1 MNGVHDMGGMHG
13 MGPIAPQRDEPV
25 FHEPWEG
32 RVYAMVRAVGA
43 WRKWNIDAS
52 RHQRELIP
60 PADYLRM
67 SYYEKWLT
75 GLIELM
81 VKRGLVTRA
90 EIESGHASP
99 TAPKAQPALT
109 ADKVAPLTAKGSPAA
124 REARTAPRFQA
135 GSAIMTRNIHPEG
148 HTRLPRYA
156 RAKHGTIDRVH
167 GMFVF
172 PDTNASFQGENPQYL
187 YSVRFSARELWGEQ
201 ASSEDAVYIDLWESY
216 LEVTRAQP

>member
-13 MGPIAPQRDEPV
+13 FGPVQPERNEPV
-25 FHEPWEG
+25 FHAPWEG
-32 RVYAMVRAVGA
+32 RIYAMVRAMGA

-81 VKRGLVTRA
+81 VKQGLVTRE

-99 TAPKAQPALT
+99 SAAKAQPALT
-109 ADKVAPLTAKGSPAA
+109 ADKVLLMTAKGSPAN
-124 REARTAPRFQA
+124 REVSTAPRFKV
-135 GSAIMTRNIHPEG
+135 GDAIRTRNIHPQG

-156 RAKHGTIDRVH
+156 RARHGTINLVH
-167 GMFVF
+167 GAHVF
-172 PDTNASFQGENPQYL
+172 PDSNSAFRGESPQYL
-187 YSVRFSARELWGEQ
+187 YSVRFAAKDLWGEQ
-201 ASSEDAVYIDLWESY
+201 AASRDGVYLDLWESY
-216 LEVTRAQP
+216 LEPAA